1 VYSCCRHCSR
11 GTTIATIAYCHDG
24 VAAGLPTWAL
34 ELSDADTAETEALQK
49 GEPAAGMVVDPPSY
63 AASSALVPALPASGV
78 EESKGDDSL
87 GIINPAAFD
96 ARGSD
101 ALLLRFLLSRIRE
114 LPLVADCVNTVT
126 GGSWMWCHYPLVCAI
141 YGMAHPHK
149 YTWRRIFGVKLW
161 DTVVDAY
168 EWTYPRSS
176 RPAIAWDS
184 ATLPDDLCHLLQAP

>member
-1 VYSCCRHCSR
+1 
-11 GTTIATIAYCHDG
+11 
-24 VAAGLPTWAL
+24 
-34 ELSDADTAETEALQK
+34 
-49 GEPAAGMVVDPPSY
+49 MVVDPPSY

-78 EESKGDDSL
+78 EESKGDDCL

-168 EWTYPRSS
+168 ERTYPRSS
-176 RPAIAWDS
+176 RPAVAWGS
-184 ATLPDDLCHLLQAP
+184 ATLADDLRHLLQAPSTRTTALFQSFMRMASSTGIRVLLPQMISKGEVVIRL